1 MPESGRERLCQRNC
15 EEVSKS
21 CLYIRTVSIR
31 VNAIFSFVLIKNHYY
46 GVTKDKSNESVGT
59 FR

>member
-1 MPESGRERLCQRNC
+1 MLESGREQLCQRNC
-15 EEVSKS
+15 KEFSKCCS
-21 CLYIRTVSIR
+21 DVRSLFIR
-31 VNAIFSFVLIKNHYY
+31 VNAIFSFVLIKDDYH